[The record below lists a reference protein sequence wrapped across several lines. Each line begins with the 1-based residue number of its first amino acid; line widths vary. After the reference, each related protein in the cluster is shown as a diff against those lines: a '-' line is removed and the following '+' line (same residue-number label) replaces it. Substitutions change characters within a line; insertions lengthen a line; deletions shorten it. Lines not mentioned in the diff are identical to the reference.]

1 MKIVFL
7 VHYFPPLNSAGAR
20 RILGF
25 SRFLHEAGHEVAVV
39 TTAKRLLTA
48 IDNEP
53 MPPHVHVVSLGRSGE
68 PVGGPA
74 ASVTQAAPSRRGWL
88 EALRGFKRWLT
99 RFLGQLPDSRLPFAL
114 RFVHP
119 AFHRDAVPVLQR
131 ADVVISSSPPWPM
144 HLAGWLVSR
153 RYRRTWLLD
162 YRDAFSQNHIVRG
175 SAFSRWIEDR
185 LDALFCRH
193 ADGVSSVSDPITEHY
208 ARSFGVAART
218 ITNGYNPDLFD
229 ADGSGGPVPPQGHL
243 AAPFVLR
250 YLGTIYKPENIPLGL
265 FDALRERHARRADAR
280 LVRVEFIGDCAPVA
294 RLVQERY
301 PELQDRVI
309 VSPKV
314 AYGESLRLMKSSDAL
329 LFIETSSNGSDTA
342 AGILTTKLFEYMACA
357 RPVLAVVD
365 PDTLMARTLLRSGLC
380 DGASTDALR
389 VEASLDALISTDRRP
404 VPDLAFIQS
413 FSQRS
418 TTQRLVEWLQ
428 ALTHQPR

>member
-39 TTAKRLLTA
+39 TTAKHLLTA
-48 IDNEP
+48 VDNEP
-53 MPPHVHVVSLGRSGE
+53 APPHVRVVSLGRSAE
-68 PVGGPA
+68 PVRGPA
-74 ASVTQAAPSRRGWL
+74 ASLAQAAPARRGWL
-88 EALRGFKRWLT
+88 EALRAFKRWLT

-114 RFVHP
+114 RFVHA
-119 AFHRDAVPVLQR
+119 AFHREAVQVLQH

-144 HLAGWLVSR
+144 HLAGWLVR
-153 RYRRTWLLD
+153 RLYRRPWLLD

-175 SAFSRWIEDR
+175 SPVSRWVEDR

-208 ARSFGVAART
+208 TRRFGVAART

-229 ADGSGGPVPPQGHL
+229 ICGRDPSGGAPDDREK
-243 AAPFVLR
+243 PFVLR
-250 YLGTIYKPENIPLGL
+250 YLGTIYKPENIPLAL

-280 LVRVEFIGDCAPVA
+280 LVRVEFIGDCMPVA

-301 PELQDRVI
+301 PELQDKVI

-314 AYGESLRLMKSSDAL
+314 AYGESLRLMKSADAL
-329 LFIETSSNGSDTA
+329 LFIETSSNGSETA

-365 PDTLMARTLLRSGLC
+365 PETLMARTLLRSGLC

-389 VEASLDALISTDRRP
+389 VGASLDALISTDRRP

-428 ALTHQPR
+428 ALTHRPG

>member
-53 MPPHVHVVSLGRSGE
+53 MPPHVRVVSLGRSSE
-68 PVGGPA
+68 PVRGAAGP
-74 ASVTQAAPSRRGWL
+74 VNQAAPSRRGWL

-119 AFHRDAVPVLQR
+119 AFHRDAVPVLQQ

-144 HLAGWLVSR
+144 HLAGWLVRR
-153 RYRRTWLLD
+153 RYRRPWLLD

-175 SAFSRWIEDR
+175 SGLSRWIEDR

-193 ADGVSSVSDPITEHY
+193 ADGVASVSDPITQHY
-208 ARSFGVAART
+208 ARRFGVAART

-229 ADGSGGPVPPQGHL
+229 AGGPGLSTSARNDP

-250 YLGTIYKPENIPLGL
+250 YLGTIYKPENIPLAL

-280 LVRVEFIGDCAPVA
+280 PVRVEFIGDCAPVA

-301 PELQDRVI
+301 PELQDKVI

-314 AYGESLRLMKSSDAL
+314 AYGEALRLMKSADAL

-389 VEASLDALISTDRRP
+389 VGASLEALLSPDRGP
-404 VPDLAFIQS
+404 APDLAFIQS

-418 TTQRLVEWLQ
+418 TTQRLLAWLQ
-428 ALTHQPR
+428 TLIHRPG